1 MPYVEQ
7 KIRPDLDII
16 VKLMKEKNIK
26 ANGDL
31 NYILVK
37 YCKEHIIPSYNN
49 FKNYRGELREA
60 ADWIGEVFLKPYELT
75 KRKENGDI

>member
-7 KIRPDLDII
+7 ERRPDLDVI

-37 YCKEHIIPSYNN
+37 YCKEYVDASYNN
-49 FKNYRGELREA
+49 FKNYKGELSEA
-60 ADWIGEVFLKPYELT
+60 ADWIGEIFLKPYEFI
-75 KRKENGDI
+75 KRDENGDV